1 MTNEVVDLL
10 LCIYK
15 KIFIKV
21 DPIIKLNN

>member
-10 LCIYK
+10 LRIYK

-21 DPIIKLNN
+21 DHIIKLNN